1 MVLGG
6 SFFKWINFAVQALRL
21 LFKIFGNEDDKKKA
35 VESETRSKDGSTD
48 AA

>member
-6 SFFKWINFAVQALRL
+6 NFFKWINFAVQALRL
-21 LFKIFGNEDDKKKA
+21 LFKIFGDDDDRKK
-35 VESETRSKDGSTD
+35 VSESEQRTYDESED